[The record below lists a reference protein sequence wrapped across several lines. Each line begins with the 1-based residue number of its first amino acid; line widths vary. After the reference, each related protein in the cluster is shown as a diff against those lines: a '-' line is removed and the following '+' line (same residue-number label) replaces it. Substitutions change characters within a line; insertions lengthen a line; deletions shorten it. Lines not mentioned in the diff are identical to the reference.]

1 MEMESN
7 MEDNMESNMES
18 MSIWRVIW
26 RVIWREH
33 VEQAYA
39 IWSLES
45 KAAYSAWF
53 PWYHGPYRPIVADAR
68 SPHPPR
74 RSGVGWR
81 GRVGE
86 RCVDFSFLPCRLV
99 SGTRKCEK
107 EQSDRIGPQRLTG
120 AAASRR

>member
-1 MEMESN
+1 MSLAIGERAYGDGEQYGGQYGEQYGEHEHMESN
-7 MEDNMESNMES
+7 LESNLERACGAGICDM
-18 MSIWRVIW
+18 
-26 RVIWREH
+26 
-33 VEQAYA
+33 
-39 IWSLES
+39 ES

-99 SGTRKCEK
+99 SVNEK
-107 EQSDRIGPQRLTG
+107 V
-120 AAASRR
+120 